1 MEDKIEKMNQEKE
14 AAVKVQKFE
23 KAAKIRDEVNK
34 LKEELEV
41 YGLDPAM
48 AK

>member
-1 MEDKIEKMNQEKE
+1 MNQEKE

-34 LKEELEV
+34 LKEELEEEKINGKV
-41 YGLDPAM
+41 RRQ
-48 AK
+48 KQFQN